1 MISPVPASELKKQ
14 YFVNIQTESPFPS
27 YLYQHRLNLL
37 EPISDWQTLLL
48 PFRSFTLTAM
58 GYVQKNQLAMDT
70 RKIRTIGI
78 SLVRQDGPFELEIES
93 IKALNK
99 GTLTPELLDNMNL
112 DLTENVDMGYGERGL
127 DAAAE
132 KDAYKRYLEIENEFK
147 ERLKQSSKLRLFP
160 EKEKKKVG
168 K

>member
-1 MISPVPASELKKQ
+1 
-14 YFVNIQTESPFPS
+14 
-27 YLYQHRLNLL
+27 
-37 EPISDWQTLLL
+37 
-48 PFRSFTLTAM
+48 M